1 MGYVDEPDYTELNQ
15 IIERLQAHMMRGEYA
30 LAYPVACEE
39 LACAR
44 SVCAPGDVHLAIALN
59 DAASVE
65 RYLGRYDDAREHF
78 IEAGEILREAWGET
92 NSEYGTTVNNLAGLY
107 RLCRDFDKAEETF
120 KHALTIYQASL
131 PEDDWRTISCYNN
144 IGLLYQDQG
153 RYDEARACHER
164 ALALLEGSAAGTQ
177 HPNSIATTLM
187 NLGVCLW
194 HAGDVTRAKDLFE
207 RGRAMTLELNGR
219 VSASYASALNNVAGF
234 LADQGEPEHALELFE
249 ESREIAGELFGT
261 ESRAYAVV
269 CHNIERVRGDL
280 NARS

>member
-1 MGYVDEPDYTELNQ
+1 
-15 IIERLQAHMMRGEYA
+15 MRR
-30 LAYPVACEE
+30 
-39 LACAR
+39 AR
-44 SVCAPGDVHLAIALN
+44 
-59 DAASVE
+59 
-65 RYLGRYDDAREHF
+65 
-78 IEAGEILREAWGET
+78 
-92 NSEYGTTVNNLAGLY
+92 
-107 RLCRDFDKAEETF
+107 
-120 KHALTIYQASL
+120 
-131 PEDDWRTISCYNN
+131 
-144 IGLLYQDQG
+144 
-153 RYDEARACHER
+153 HER

-194 HAGDVTRAKDLFE
+194 HAGDITHAKDLFE

-261 ESRAYAVV
+261 ESRAYTIV
-269 CHNIERVRGDL
+269 CQNIERVREDL

>member
-1 MGYVDEPDYTELNQ
+1 M
-15 IIERLQAHMMRGEYA
+15 
-30 LAYPVACEE
+30 
-39 LACAR
+39 
-44 SVCAPGDVHLAIALN
+44 
-59 DAASVE
+59 
-65 RYLGRYDDAREHF
+65 
-78 IEAGEILREAWGET
+78 
-92 NSEYGTTVNNLAGLY
+92 
-107 RLCRDFDKAEETF
+107 
-120 KHALTIYQASL
+120 

-194 HAGDVTRAKDLFE
+194 HAGDITHAKDLFE

-234 LADQGEPEHALELFE
+234 LADQGELEHALELFE

-261 ESRAYAVV
+261 ESRAYTIV
-269 CHNIERVRGDL
+269 CQNIERVRGDL